1 MDELL
6 NKIVKKNKKKDIS
19 INQLELE
26 LQLKIEVEKTKQLEL
41 IKDIKK
47 IEKSIKQ
54 KELYSKRNMCT
65 KLSGSS
71 INSDYD
77 TENDSID
84 DSNDDDNSIDNSI
97 DNESL
102 SDKDSSNS
110 DTLSMCSI
118 DSDHNFDD
126 IDKEIEIM
134 SS

>member
-84 DSNDDDNSIDNSI
+84 DSNDDDNSIDN
-97 DNESL
+97 ESL